1 MRLVTEASPVLV
13 VDDDAVSRHVL
24 VAALGRAGLPSVALS
39 SGIDALAWL
48 ETNTP
53 SVVLLDLVMPPPDGY
68 EILRVLRERPETKS
82 VPAVVLT
89 ALDADE
95 EIERAFAEGADDF
108 LRKPFRPA
116 ELVARIRGQLRLR
129 QYVDTIARREHDA
142 KVLLELT
149 QVLASTLDLRDIL
162 HTVVRRIAEVTQV
175 DRCSIVLVR
184 DAGDVGYVVASNDDQ
199 QVRDLP
205 LDLDKYPEIR
215 QVMKKGEPLIV
226 SDATTHPL
234 FEVLRPDSS
243 PSYASLAIVP
253 ILHEERPMGVL
264 FLRSR
269 SPAHLDENVLSLA
282 RTIANTTA
290 IALRNARIF
299 QSLKN
304 QTAEVT
310 VARYEAERRLR
321 VSQRYAD
328 FFELAADGIVVV
340 DPDGPVLFS
349 NRMAREIS
357 GYAADELHGKRLS
370 QVVAPRDSSRL
381 KAISDGFARG
391 EYPRNFDLHIVR
403 KDGRVILLSLNS
415 SPLREDNALLFTFR
429 DVTEERA
436 LADELRRTKGFL
448 ERVIESS
455 VDAILSAD
463 LKGNVLL
470 FNRAAERCY
479 GLRADEVIG
488 KRNVATLYPEGVAR
502 HIMQLIRSGGDRVEA
517 LDVNVL
523 TRDGEEVPVSLS
535 AALIYENGQPV
546 GSVGIFTDLREKLRM
561 ESQLV
566 AVQEALELREKQAI
580 IAELAGAAAHE
591 LNQPL
596 TSVMGYAELLKR
608 RLDKDSPAWGAA
620 EVIVNEAE
628 RMAEIVRKIGKI
640 TRYETKSYV
649 GHAKIIDL
657 DRASSDEP
665 TDAPR
670 TDAPPPPSRIP

>member
-1 MRLVTEASPVLV
+1 VLV

-24 VAALGRAGLPSVALS
+24 VAALGRAGLTSVALA
-39 SGIDALAWL
+39 SGQAALDWL
-48 ETNTP
+48 EENTP

-68 EILRVLRERPETKS
+68 DILRVLRARDATRG

-129 QYVDTIARREHDA
+129 QYVETIARREHDA

-184 DAGDVGYVVASNDDQ
+184 DTGDVGYVVASNDDQ

-215 QVMKKGEPLIV
+215 EVMKQGMPLVV

-234 FEVLRPDSS
+234 FDVLRPDSS
-243 PSYASLAIVP
+243 PTYASLAIVP
-253 ILHEERPMGVL
+253 ILHEARPMGVL

-269 SPAHLDENVLSLA
+269 SPAQIDQNVVSLA

-321 VSQRYAD
+321 VTQRYAD

-340 DPDGPVLFS
+340 DREGPVLFT
-349 NRMAREIS
+349 NRMAREIC
-357 GYAADELHGKRLS
+357 GYTADEIHGKELLAFIAPDD
-370 QVVAPRDSSRL
+370 APRIAEL
-381 KAISDGFARG
+381 AEGFARG
-391 EYPRNFDLHIVR
+391 EYPQNFDLRIVR
-403 KDGRVILLSLNS
+403 KDTRRILLSINS
-415 SPLREDNALLFTFR
+415 SPLPEDNALLFSFR

-436 LADELRRTKGFL
+436 LAEELRRTKGFL

-463 LKGNVLL
+463 LKGNILL

-479 GLRADEVIG
+479 GWKADEVIG
-488 KRNVATLYPEGVAR
+488 KRNVATLYPDGVAK
-502 HIMQLIRSGGDRVEA
+502 HIMQLIRTGGDRVEA
-517 LDVNVL
+517 LDTHVL

-535 AALIYENGQPV
+535 AALIFENGKPV

-608 RLDKDSPAWGAA
+608 RLDRDSPAWGAA

-640 TRYETKSYV
+640 TRYETKTYV

-665 TDAPR
+665 TPSSR
-670 TDAPPPPSRIP
+670 TGVPPSRLP